1 MYDLNKVIKEW
12 HSKMKDDL
20 ESKVFS
26 PKEQLLLFFDTE
38 TTGLPKNFNLNFYE
52 KSTNWPHLVQLSWI
66 MTDSRGRALSTN
78 DFIIKPDGFVI
89 PGRST
94 EIHGISH
101 DYAMKHGCSLEMVLT
116 KFMNDVEL
124 VDSVIAHNIDFDLNV
139 VCSELY
145 RMKKRKLYKE
155 LWGKDSHCTM
165 VESTEFCELEGRG
178 DMYGYKYPKLQEL
191 HEKLFGK
198 KFGNAHNALAD
209 VKATVKC
216 FFELKKRKII

>member
-1 MYDLNKVIKEW
+1 MTVDLNKVIKEW

-101 DYAMKHGCSLEMVLT
+101 DYAKKCVDKRVKDKDTVKAVNMIIGMSYIGAIGYDLGSKMALKT
-116 KFMNDVEL
+116 KF
-124 VDSVIAHNIDFDLNV
+124 
-139 VCSELY
+139 
-145 RMKKRKLYKE
+145 KE
-155 LWGKDSHCTM
+155 YI
-165 VESTEFCELEGRG
+165 V
-178 DMYGYKYPKLQEL
+178 
-191 HEKLFGK
+191 
-198 KFGNAHNALAD
+198 NN
-209 VKATVKC
+209 
-216 FFELKKRKII
+216 KIFYSL